1 MTEYTVLLT
10 KVFFHELEKL
20 SAKNQKMVM
29 KKVEMLRNNPF
40 YPSLRTKKVLGIGTR
55 DERYESSVNMDIRII
70 WRFDGGKIIL
80 VLDVGHHDVLKKY

>member
-10 KVFFHELEKL
+10 KDFFHELEKL

-70 WRFDGGKIIL
+70 WRFDGRKIIL